1 MDASQGVALHSGIVG
16 DGLRP
21 AGDCGERG
29 AQLMR
34 DLRDK
39 LRAGLFRDGDLFG
52 HVVYLLGQNAEFIVT
67 FLFELYPVGALGDA
81 AGVVAELCDR
91 L

>member
-1 MDASQGVALHSGIVG
+1 
-16 DGLRP
+16 
-21 AGDCGERG
+21 
-29 AQLMR
+29 MR

-52 HVVYLLGQNAEFIVT
+52 HVVYLLCQNAEFIVT

-81 AGVVAELCDR
+81 AGVVAELRDR